1 VKPDLRF
8 LTAEQVVAMHDALLE
23 EFGGLAGGGPRGE
36 AYQGVDAAVQPVRNS
51 YYETAEELAAAY
63 AVYLIQG
70 HVFFDGN
77 KRAGAA
83 AMLTFLE
90 ANGIAVRID
99 PNDLAK
105 LMIDLQR
112 RAEAGEDTSR
122 LISNLASDLGAYRK
136 AKRGRAVP

>member
-1 VKPDLRF
+1 MKRDIRF
-8 LTAEQVVAMHDALLE
+8 LTADQVVAMHDTLLE

-36 AYQGVDAAVQPVRNS
+36 AYQGVDAAVQAVRNS

-90 ANGIAVRID
+90 ANGMAVRID
-99 PNDLAK
+99 PNLLAM

-122 LISNLASDLGAYRK
+122 LISNLASDLGARRK
-136 AKRGRAVP
+136 VKRGPGGS

>member
-1 VKPDLRF
+1 
-8 LTAEQVVAMHDALLE
+8 MHDTLLE

-36 AYQGVDAAVQPVRNS
+36 AYQGVDAAVQAVRNS

-90 ANGIAVRID
+90 ANGMAVRID
-99 PNDLAK
+99 PNLLAM

-122 LISNLASDLGAYRK
+122 LISNLASDLGARRK
-136 AKRGRAVP
+136 VKRGPGGS